1 MFLNGCRMP
10 LLPKNN
16 NKGLVIPYKSLH
28 SSFPFQMRWLD
39 PLIKVAIFGLLLA
52 GVYYQLSQNQ
62 NVDDIGRFLRA
73 QKQLVVLFGVLAVT
87 GLMIINWLIETFKW
101 QQLLQPVVSL
111 PRKQAVK
118 GVLLG
123 VTVSLFTP
131 NRIGEYGGRMWVVP
145 KGKRAESVVATIIG
159 SIARWIVNIGIG
171 GIGAAIL
178 LFVYSGIARE
188 GIWFLMLA
196 SVVLLS
202 ILIALFS
209 NLYWLEHLFDHFRM
223 LRKYK
228 HYLYF
233 VRKYSVRQLV
243 GVVALSLLRYSVY
256 CLQLIALVA
265 VFGIKIEYLT
275 SAAIVNTLF
284 FFQTLVPSIALMELG
299 IRGNLALYLFSF
311 FTTNAIAVLSATFAL
326 WGINLLLPAL
336 AGYCLLL
343 HTRITK
349 S

>member
-1 MFLNGCRMP
+1 MP

-16 NKGLVIPYKSLH
+16 NKDLVFPYTYLP
-28 SSFPFQMRWLD
+28 SSFLFHKRWLD
-39 PLIKVAIFGLLLA
+39 PFIKIAIFGLLLA

-62 NVDDIGRFLRA
+62 NLDDIGRFLQA
-73 QKQLVVLFGVLAVT
+73 QKQFVVLFGVLAVMS
-87 GLMIINWLIETFKW
+87 LMIINWLIETFKW

-111 PRKQAVK
+111 SRKKAVK

-159 SIARWIVNIGIG
+159 SMAQWIVNIGIG

-178 LFVYSGIARE
+178 LFVYSGIPRE
-188 GIWFLMLA
+188 GIWLLMLA
-196 SVVLLS
+196 SVVFLS

-209 NLYWLEHLFDHFRM
+209 NLYWLEYLFDHFRI

-233 VRKYSVRQLV
+233 MRKYSVRQLV
-243 GVVALSLLRYSVY
+243 GVAGLSLLRYSVY
-256 CLQLIALVA
+256 CLQLMTLVA
-265 VFGIKIEYLT
+265 VFGIKIELLN
-275 SAAIVNTLF
+275 SAAVVNTLF

-299 IRGNLALYLFSF
+299 IRGNLALYLFGF
-311 FTTNAIAVLSATFAL
+311 FTTNAVAVLSATFTL
-326 WGINLLLPAL
+326 WVINLLLPSV
-336 AGYCLLL
+336 AGYGLLL

-349 S
+349 T